1 MVTGGNHSMSE
12 KGYLVKLEPIQ
23 KIVECAILSPYI
35 KDEKPV
41 SLLITAKP
49 ESGKTSVMKEYR
61 ENKGILYL
69 TDCTAYGI
77 EKNYL
82 HRIVQG
88 DVRTIMIPDLLTPL
102 AKQTKTRR
110 TFVAFINSL
119 IEEGVSSIATGA
131 LVWDKQTDASVNVIT
146 SVTDQALRDARHGWA
161 KLGFLSRFIIFSY
174 SYSRSSVYEI
184 LKRYSIYGLEQ
195 NEKTQ
200 KTKLK
205 LPRKSVKIGL
215 STELADKL
223 DPIAIAIGEQHNLY
237 GFRAKI
243 NFRNLLKC
251 ITYHNGRRE
260 VTEEDFKEFIEL
272 ADFMNSTYNP
282 I

>member
-1 MVTGGNHSMSE
+1 MDE
-12 KGYLVKLEPIQ
+12 KGYLVRLQPLQ
-23 KIVECAILSPYI
+23 KMVECALISPYI
-35 KDEKPV
+35 KDEKPI
-41 SLLITAKP
+41 SLLIAAKP

-61 ENKGILYL
+61 QNKGILYL

-77 EKNYL
+77 EQNYL

-88 DVRTIMIPDLLTPL
+88 EIRTLMIPDLLTPL

-110 TFVAFINSL
+110 TFVAFLNSL
-119 IEEGVSSIATGA
+119 IEDGIAGIATGA
-131 LVWDKQTDASVNVIT
+131 LVWNKDTDASVNVIT

-184 LKRYSIYGLEQ
+184 LRRYSIHGLEGIGSR
-195 NEKTQ
+195 KR
-200 KTKLK
+200 KLK
-205 LPRKSVKIGL
+205 LPGRSAKVEL
-215 STELADKL
+215 SSELADRL
-223 DPIAIAIGEQHNLY
+223 DPVAMKIGEQFELY

-251 ITYHNGRRE
+251 LAVRRGRKV
-260 VTEEDFKEFIEL
+260 VTESDFQEFIEL
-272 ADFMNSTYNP
+272 ADFMNSDYQP